1 LAANFVI
8 EQVFEYTRYM
18 IPGGTAAEAPI
29 GVLRDT
35 ATALRAGDVR
45 DSLRAVQRAQDV
57 LNAVK
62 ADLLVQV
69 DSQRLFELDGA
80 STAKSWVRTALRLDG
95 SQAAKLVRCGDTLRR
110 LPAVAAAA
118 EAGQI
123 RLEHVNVFT
132 YGRRHEETPRRGLSR

>member
-1 LAANFVI
+1 
-8 EQVFEYTRYM
+8 M

-57 LNAVK
+57 LDAVK
-62 ADLLVQV
+62 AGLLVQL

-118 EAGQI
+118 AAEAGQI